1 MVVAPAVA
9 ADAHTRD
16 RGSDVAASREL
27 FDALEFAATEGRR
40 PSSAARARRA
50 SRTPVSIAT
59 FVSVTSP
66 ADAMSMP
73 APMSGRG
80 PNFGRSF
87 VDLLVAAMMIVPEV
101 WRRVL
106 GILTDGLRT
115 RRDSPSPLA
124 PAGLAPRAGPGH
136 DALLA
141 TRPLIRVALLA

>member
-1 MVVAPAVA
+1 VLIVRMVVAPAVA
-9 ADAHTRD
+9 ADAHARD

-80 PNFGRSF
+80 PNFGRS
-87 VDLLVAAMMIVPEV
+87 
-101 WRRVL
+101 WR
-106 GILTDGLRT
+106 
-115 RRDSPSPLA
+115 
-124 PAGLAPRAGPGH
+124 PAR
-136 DALLA
+136 
-141 TRPLIRVALLA
+141 